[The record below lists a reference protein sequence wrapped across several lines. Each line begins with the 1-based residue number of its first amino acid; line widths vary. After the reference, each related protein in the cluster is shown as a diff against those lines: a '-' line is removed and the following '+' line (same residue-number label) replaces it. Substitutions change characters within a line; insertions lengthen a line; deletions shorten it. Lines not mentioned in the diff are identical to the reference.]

1 MQDKSEFFSE
11 FSERT
16 ETLARF
22 MGLRLSDLPENIGVS
37 ASMFYAYRSGKYPIS
52 SKAWRKLEQA
62 EKAAG
67 ITPETN
73 AVSEP
78 TSLEQ
83 RVMDGLD
90 RINERLDR
98 IESAVC
104 KPEKMPK

>member
-1 MQDKSEFFSE
+1 LQAENQNFSEFFS
-11 FSERT
+11 RT
-16 ETLARF
+16 EQLASKLGVRAV
-22 MGLRLSDLPENIGVS
+22 DLPEIMGLS
-37 ASMFYAYRSGKYPIS
+37 KAMLFAYRKGKYPIS
-52 SKAWRKLEQA
+52 WRAWRKLEQA

-67 ITPETN
+67 ITPETKSF
-73 AVSEP
+73 SEP

-98 IESAVC
+98 IESAIC